1 MKAKLDATDR
11 KILTELQGEGRMS
24 NVELS
29 RKVGISPPATLERV
43 KKLEQSGV
51 ITGYAAIS
59 DPQTLGLSCTSF
71 VEVTLGRHGRE
82 GVERFITEVTALN
95 EVLECHHITGDADFL
110 LKVVTW
116 DIPSYEDFVLRKLTA
131 LADVQHLKT
140 LVVLSTLKQETQLP
154 LQPKPQ
160 SEDE

>member
-1 MKAKLDATDR
+1 MKQKLDSIDR
-11 KILTELQGEGRMS
+11 KILTQLQSDGRMS

-43 KKLEQSGV
+43 KKLEQGGV
-51 ITGYAAIS
+51 IRGYAALTN
-59 DPQTLGLSCTSF
+59 PRELGLNCTSF

-82 GVERFITEVTALN
+82 GVERFIADVTELS

-154 LQPKPQ
+154 TQPEPPE
-160 SEDE
+160 ED

>member
-1 MKAKLDATDR
+1 MKPKLDSIDR
-11 KILTELQGEGRMS
+11 DILTQLQSDGRMS

-51 ITGYAAIS
+51 IRGYAALTS
-59 DPQTLGLSCTSF
+59 PRELGLSCTSF

-82 GVERFITEVTALN
+82 GVERFISNVTALP

-131 LADVQHLKT
+131 LPDVQHLKT
-140 LVVLSTLKQETQLP
+140 LVVLSTLKQETRLP
-154 LQPKPQ
+154 TQQEPEK
-160 SEDE
+160 ED